1 MHDDGVRPDELDQA
15 RSYRAGVFPISFA
28 GPGPV
33 AAGLG
38 DLVTH
43 GFPDDHFDR
52 LRQKVLDVTVDEVNA
67 AAAARLRP
75 DNLVCVVVGDAATVV
90 PELEQT
96 GLGPVEVVADEH

>member
-1 MHDDGVRPDELDQA
+1 M
-15 RSYRAGVFPISFA
+15 
-28 GPGPV
+28 
-33 AAGLG
+33 
-38 DLVTH
+38 TH